1 MELQMIKPMCSMERV
16 LASAGRPG
24 WASTLGFTARSCLL
38 PLLLITGCAQQPIAD
53 RAPPSAAHSIKPAV
67 EPSSTQRATAD
78 FSHFVPE
85 YFSVHSDHRGDLDAD
100 GDEDLLVVLT
110 STDVS
115 RRKDDTR
122 TLMVFQRNSRG
133 KLEKSVHNPSAIL
146 CESCGGMMGDPLQ
159 GIYITSDGFLLRFE
173 GGSRELWSREYHF
186 VYSAAVSTWL
196 LEEFTSAAFD
206 KISEASGSSRL
217 TSGILGPITI
227 EEFNPGELREPQL
240 W

>member
-173 GGSRELWSREYHF
+173 GGSRELWSREYQF
-186 VYSAAVSTWL
+186 VYSAPANTWL
-196 LEEFTSAAFD
+196 LNEFRSAAFD
-206 KISEASGSSRL
+206 KFTEASDNSLLTPKEFGLVPIERFDPTEISEISL
-217 TSGILGPITI
+217 P
-227 EEFNPGELREPQL
+227 
-240 W
+240 